1 MLSCAEAARRLLGWE
16 DILVLSHASPDG
28 DTLGSAAALLR
39 GLTALGKRVGFYC
52 ADPVPE
58 KYRYLF
64 QGLELGEF
72 APQHVVTVD
81 VADVSLLGDAWEK
94 YGGLVHLAID
104 HHATHRAFT
113 EDRWVEGDSAAAAEL
128 IYLLLGEMGVSIDPA
143 MAGDIYTGLTTDTG
157 CFRYRSVTPR
167 THRIAAAV
175 MELGADAGEINRLMF
190 ESKSKAQVEAERLV
204 MEGMEFFCGG
214 RCAMV
219 QVPRR
224 VYQETGATESEL
236 EGVAAMPRQ
245 IEGVVIGV
253 TLKEKEDSSVKASV
267 RMNPPGSAAD
277 LCAKFGGGGH
287 QGAAGCSFPG
297 KTMAQAAREMKCAC
311 QAYLAELEAQ
321 GCRLE

>member
-39 GLTALGKRVGFYC
+39 GLIALGKRVGFYC

-128 IYLLLGEMGVSIDPA
+128 IYLLLGGMGVSIDPA
-143 MAGDIYTGLTTDTG
+143 MAGDIYTGVTTGTG
-157 CFRYRSVTPR
+157 GFR
-167 THRIAAAV
+167 
-175 MELGADAGEINRLMF
+175 
-190 ESKSKAQVEAERLV
+190 
-204 MEGMEFFCGG
+204 
-214 RCAMV
+214 
-219 QVPRR
+219 
-224 VYQETGATESEL
+224 
-236 EGVAAMPRQ
+236 
-245 IEGVVIGV
+245 
-253 TLKEKEDSSVKASV
+253 
-267 RMNPPGSAAD
+267 
-277 LCAKFGGGGH
+277 
-287 QGAAGCSFPG
+287 
-297 KTMAQAAREMKCAC
+297 
-311 QAYLAELEAQ
+311 
-321 GCRLE
+321 

>member
-39 GLTALGKRVGFYC
+39 GLIALGKRVGFYC

-219 QVPRR
+219 QV
-224 VYQETGATESEL
+224 
-236 EGVAAMPRQ
+236 
-245 IEGVVIGV
+245 
-253 TLKEKEDSSVKASV
+253 
-267 RMNPPGSAAD
+267 
-277 LCAKFGGGGH
+277 H
-287 QGAAGCSFPG
+287 
-297 KTMAQAAREMKCAC
+297 
-311 QAYLAELEAQ
+311 
-321 GCRLE
+321 